1 MLQEYLSTA
10 VTVMPFLLKGFL
22 ETLKV
27 SFVAIIAGSALGFV
41 IGVLRSYRIRVL
53 HQLLGLYIHVLRGTP
68 FLVQLYVFYFVLPSS
83 GVVWLEWDSDTAA
96 FVSLS
101 VYTSSYVAEIVMGA
115 IQAVPR
121 GQTEG
126 AMTLGLKPLQILRL
140 VVLPQAMRLIVQPM
154 SGVYVMLI
162 KSTAILS
169 VVGITELTRQGEVF
183 MITYP
188 SKSLFIYALIALIYF
203 IYCYP
208 LLRLANWVEKRVAG
222 SLAPASLA

>member
-1 MLQEYLSTA
+1 MMHDYWATA

-22 ETLKV
+22 ETLKI
-27 SFVAIIAGSALGFV
+27 SFLAIIAGSTLGFV
-41 IGVLRSYRIRVL
+41 IGVVRSYRVRVL
-53 HQLLGLYIHVLRGTP
+53 HQLLGLYIHILRGTP
-68 FLVQLYVFYFVLPSS
+68 FLVQLYVCYFVLPSTGLS
-83 GVVWLEWDSDTAA
+83 WLEWDSGTAA

-126 AMTLGLKPLQILRL
+126 AMTLGLRPLQILRL

-222 SLAPASLA
+222 SLAPTSLA

>member
-1 MLQEYLSTA
+1 MLQEYFSTA
-10 VTVMPFLLKGFL
+10 VTVMPFLLQGFL

-27 SFVAIIAGSALGFV
+27 SFFAIIAGSVLGFV
-41 IGVLRSYRIRVL
+41 IGVARSYRIRGV
-53 HQLLGLYIHVLRGTP
+53 HQVLGLYIHLLRGTP
-68 FLVQLYVFYFVLPSS
+68 FLVQLYLFYFVLPSS
-83 GVVWLEWDSDTAA
+83 GVSWLTWDSVTAA

-115 IQAVPR
+115 ILAVPR

-126 AMTLGLKPLQILRL
+126 AMTLGLRPMQILRL

-203 IYCYP
+203 LYCYP

-222 SLAPASLA
+222 SLAATSLA